1 VEIAASAR
9 KHGISEEDIVTA
21 TPEAAVEMASSA
33 DNARAAELA
42 KRAAAFEEWAINVDT
57 DELRPA
63 NTSALREIARL
74 ADMRADLDGRRADLD
89 ERLTQQVR
97 AARVAG
103 RTWPE
108 IAVMLGVT
116 KQAAHRKYARLCE
129 PHG

>member
-1 VEIAASAR
+1 M
-9 KHGISEEDIVTA
+9 TA
-21 TPEAAVEMASSA
+21 TPDASVEPVSSA
-33 DNARAAELA
+33 DDARAAELA
-42 KRAAAFEEWAINVDT
+42 ERAAAFAEWAINVDT

-74 ADMRADLDGRRADLD
+74 ADMRADLDGQRAELD
-89 ERLTQQVR
+89 ERLAQQVR

-116 KQAAHRKYARLCE
+116 KQAAHRKYAR
-129 PHG
+129 H

>member
-1 VEIAASAR
+1 M
-9 KHGISEEDIVTA
+9 TA
-21 TPEAAVEMASSA
+21 TPGAAVELASSA
-33 DNARAAELA
+33 DAARAAELA
-42 KRAAAFEEWAINVDT
+42 ERAAAFEEWATNVDT
-57 DELRPA
+57 DDLRSA
-63 NTSALREIARL
+63 NTAALREIARL
-74 ADMRADLDGRRADLD
+74 ADMRADLDGKRADLD
-89 ERLTQQVR
+89 ERLAQQVR